1 MKIINAIELIL
12 CVIIVI
18 FGIVAVIVQI
28 YLGAIRSFIG
38 VLAAVIGL
46 AGLCAMLYI
55 SIDEYKSEEKDR
67 KE

>member
-12 CVIIVI
+12 CVLMVLC
-18 FGIVAVIVQI
+18 GIVAVIVQI
-28 YLGAIRSFIG
+28 YLGTISSFIG

-46 AGLCAMLYI
+46 SGLCAMLYI
-55 SIDEYKSEEKDR
+55 SIDEYKEEKDR